1 MSSGGAALQLIARGR
16 QDIYLV
22 GNPQITFFKQVYRRY
37 TNFSMESQPIY
48 FDGTANF
55 GRRISAIIPRK
66 GDLLHRM
73 MLEIS
78 LPMVVVGDPDTSW
91 VNGIGHAL
99 IEEVTIEIG
108 EKEIDKQ
115 TGEWLHVWS
124 SLTTSNSKQTAYYN
138 MVGRQTAYTQDA
150 QPGPIKLYIPLRFWF
165 CNNIGMALPLIA
177 LQTHPVRLTV
187 KFRDL
192 QQLFYR
198 NSLQSNCTQTIDQV
212 NITDVTLYGDYIY
225 LDIEERRKFASV
237 KHEYLIEQVQYSPL
251 NSIPA
256 NASVANIPLNFNHPI
271 KELIWLVQQTRM
283 SETNEIFNYSSLQL
297 NEAGRPYDLILDAV
311 IKFDGF
317 DRFKKRDISY
327 FRLVQPYQYHTAV
340 PDDFIYLYS
349 FSINPE
355 DSQPS
360 GSFNSSRLDS
370 LVLTFTM
377 NNTLNNTNSSMFIA
391 PIVQKDS
398 TCVVYAVNYN
408 VLRIVAGMGACLF
421 IA

>member
-237 KHEYLIEQVQYSPL
+237 KHEYLIEQIQYSPL

-360 GSFNSSRLDS
+360 GSFNASRLDS

-377 NNTLNNTNSSMFIA
+377 
-391 PIVQKDS
+391 
-398 TCVVYAVNYN
+398 
-408 VLRIVAGMGACLF
+408 
-421 IA
+421 

>member
-48 FDGTANF
+48 FDGTADF
-55 GRRISAIIPRK
+55 GRRISAVIPRK

-73 MLEIS
+73 ILEIS
-78 LPMVVVGDPDTSW
+78 LPQVVAGDPNTSW
-91 VNGIGHAL
+91 VNAIGHAI
-99 IEEVTIEIG
+99 IEEVSIEIG
-108 EKEIDKQ
+108 EKEIDKH

-124 SLTTSNSKQTAYYN
+124 SLVTSSSKQTAYYN

-150 QPGPIKLYIPLRFWF
+150 QPGPLKLYVPLRFWF
-165 CNNIGMALPLIA
+165 NNNIGLSLPLIA
-177 LQTHPVRLTV
+177 LQTHPVRV
-187 KFRDL
+187 IIKFADL
-192 QQLFYR
+192 QNCWYNDALK
-198 NSLQSNCTQTIDQV
+198 SNCTQTINAV

-225 LDIEERRKFASV
+225 LDVDERRKFASV

-251 NSIPA
+251 NSIPSTA
-256 NASVANIPLNFNHPI
+256 AVANIPLNFNHPI
-271 KELIWLVQQTRM
+271 KELIWVVQQRRM
-283 SETNEIFNYSSLQL
+283 TDANEIYNFSSLQL
-297 NEAGRPYDLILDAV
+297 NEPGRPYDLILDSV

-317 DRFKKRDISY
+317 DRFQKRDISY
-327 FRLVQPYQYHTAV
+327 FRLVQPWQYHTTV

-360 GSFNSSRLDS
+360 GSFNASRLDS
-370 LVLTFTM
+370 LVLTMTM
-377 NNTLNNTNSSMFIA
+377 NNSFNNNGNSMFIA
-391 PIVQKDS
+391 PITQHDA
-398 TCVVYAVNYN
+398 TCVVYGVNYN

>member
-327 FRLVQPYQYHTAV
+327 FRLVQPWQYHTTV

-360 GSFNSSRLDS
+360 GSFNASRLDS

>member
-48 FDGTANF
+48 FDGTADF
-55 GRRISAIIPRK
+55 GRRISAVIPRK

-73 MLEIS
+73 ILEIS
-78 LPMVVVGDPDTSW
+78 LPQVVAGDTNTSW
-91 VNGIGHAL
+91 VNAIGHAI
-99 IEEVTIEIG
+99 IEEVSIEIG
-108 EKEIDKQ
+108 EKEIDKH

-124 SLTTSNSKQTAYYN
+124 SLVTSSSKQTAYYN

-150 QPGPIKLYIPLRFWF
+150 QPGPLKLYVPLRFWF
-165 CNNIGMALPLIA
+165 NNNIGLSLPLIA
-177 LQTHPVRLTV
+177 LQTHPVRIII
-187 KFRDL
+187 KFADL
-192 QQLFYR
+192 QNCWYNDALK
-198 NSLQSNCTQTIDQV
+198 SNCTQTINAV

-225 LDIEERRKFASV
+225 LDVDERRKFASV

-256 NASVANIPLNFNHPI
+256 TAAVANIPLNFNHPI
-271 KELIWLVQQTRM
+271 KELIWVVQQRRM
-283 SETNEIFNYSSLQL
+283 TDANEIYNFSSLQL
-297 NEAGRPYDLILDAV
+297 NEPGRPYDLILDSV

-317 DRFKKRDISY
+317 DRFQKRDISY
-327 FRLVQPYQYHTAV
+327 FRLVQPWQYHTTV

-360 GSFNSSRLDS
+360 GSFNASRLDS
-370 LVLTFTM
+370 LVLTMTM
-377 NNTLNNTNSSMFIA
+377 NNSFNNNGNSMFIA
-391 PIVQKDS
+391 PITQHDA
-398 TCVVYAVNYN
+398 TCVVYGVNYN

>member
-91 VNGIGHAL
+91 VNAIGHAL

-237 KHEYLIEQVQYSPL
+237 KHEYLIEQVQFSPL

-283 SETNEIFNYSSLQL
+283 GDTNEIFNYSSLQL

-327 FRLVQPYQYHTAV
+327 FRLVQPWQYHTTV

-360 GSFNSSRLDS
+360 GSFNASRLDS
-370 LVLTFTM
+370 LVLTLTM

-391 PIVQKDS
+391 PIVQKDA
-398 TCVVYAVNYN
+398 TCVVYAINYN

>member
-1 MSSGGAALQLIARGR
+1 
-16 QDIYLV
+16 
-22 GNPQITFFKQVYRRY
+22 
-37 TNFSMESQPIY
+37 MESQPIY

-73 MLEIS
+73 MLEVS
-78 LPMVVVGDPDTSW
+78 LPMAVTGDPDTSW

-99 IEEVTIEIG
+99 IEEVTLEIG

-124 SLTTSNSKQTAYYN
+124 SLTTSSSKQTAYYN

-165 CNNIGMALPLIA
+165 CNNIGMSLPLIA

-198 NSLQSNCTQTIDQV
+198 NSLQSNCTQTIDAV
-212 NITDVTLYGDYIY
+212 SITDVTLYGDYIY
-225 LDIEERRKFASV
+225 LDVDERRKFASV
-237 KHEYLIEQVQYSPL
+237 KHEYLIEQVQFSPL

-271 KELIWLVQQTRM
+271 KELIWVVQQTRM
-283 SETNEIFNYSSLQL
+283 NETNEIFNYSSLQL
-297 NEAGRPYDLILDAV
+297 NEAGRPYDLILDAL

-317 DRFKKRDISY
+317 DRFHKRDISY
-327 FRLVQPYQYHTAV
+327 FRLVQPWQYHTTV

-360 GSFNSSRLDS
+360 GSFNASRLDS
-370 LVLTFTM
+370 LVLTLTM

-391 PIVQKDS
+391 PIVQRDA

>member
-48 FDGTANF
+48 FDGTADF

-73 MLEIS
+73 ILEIS
-78 LPMVVVGDPDTSW
+78 LPQVVAGDPNTSW
-91 VNGIGHAL
+91 VNAIGHAI
-99 IEEVTIEIG
+99 IEEVSIEIG
-108 EKEIDKQ
+108 EKEIDKH

-124 SLTTSNSKQTAYYN
+124 SLVTSSSKQTAYYN

-150 QPGPIKLYIPLRFWF
+150 QPGPLKLYVPLRFWF
-165 CNNIGMALPLIA
+165 NNNIGLSLPLIA
-177 LQTHPVRLTV
+177 LQTHPVRIII
-187 KFRDL
+187 KFADL
-192 QQLFYR
+192 QNCWYNDALK
-198 NSLQSNCTQTIDQV
+198 SNCTQTINAV

-225 LDIEERRKFASV
+225 LDVDERRKFASV

-251 NSIPA
+251 NSIPSTA
-256 NASVANIPLNFNHPI
+256 AVANIPLNFNHPI
-271 KELIWLVQQTRM
+271 KELIWVVQQRRM
-283 SETNEIFNYSSLQL
+283 TDANEIYNFSSLQL
-297 NEAGRPYDLILDAV
+297 NEPGRPYDLILDSV

-317 DRFKKRDISY
+317 DRFQKRDISY
-327 FRLVQPYQYHTAV
+327 FRLVQPWQYHTTV

-360 GSFNSSRLDS
+360 GSFNASRLDS
-370 LVLTFTM
+370 LVLTMTM
-377 NNTLNNTNSSMFIA
+377 NNSFNNNGNSMFIA
-391 PIVQKDS
+391 PITQHDA
-398 TCVVYAVNYN
+398 TCVVYGVNYN

>member
-91 VNGIGHAL
+91 VNAIGHAL

-115 TGEWLHVWS
+115 TGEWLHIWS
-124 SLTTSNSKQTAYYN
+124 SLTTTTSKQTAYYN
-138 MVGRQTAYTQDA
+138 MIGRQTAYTQDA

-198 NSLQSNCTQTIDQV
+198 NSLQSHCTQTIDQV

-237 KHEYLIEQVQYSPL
+237 KHEYLIEQVQFSPL

-271 KELIWLVQQTRM
+271 KELIWVVQQTRM
-283 SETNEIFNYSSLQL
+283 GDTNETFNYSSLQL

-327 FRLVQPYQYHTAV
+327 FRLVQPWQYHTTV

-360 GSFNSSRLDS
+360 GSFNASRLDS
-370 LVLTFTM
+370 LVLTLTM
-377 NNTLNNTNSSMFIA
+377 NNYLNNTNASMFIA
-391 PIVQKDS
+391 PIAQKDT

>member
-1 MSSGGAALQLIARGR
+1 MSSGGAALQMIARGR

-37 TNFSMESQPIY
+37 TNFAIESQPVY
-48 FDGTANF
+48 FDGTADF

-73 MLEIS
+73 LIEIS
-78 LPMVVVGDPDTSW
+78 LPQVVANDANTSW
-91 VNGIGHAL
+91 VNAIGHAI
-99 IEEVTIEIG
+99 IEEVSIEIG
-108 EKEIDKQ
+108 EKQIDKQ

-124 SLTTSNSKQTAYYN
+124 SLTTSISKETAYYN

-150 QPGPIKLYIPLRFWF
+150 QPGPLKLFIPLRFWF
-165 CNNIGMALPLIA
+165 NNNIGLALPLIA
-177 LQTHPVRLTV
+177 LQTHPVRLIV

-198 NSLQSNCTQTIDQV
+198 DSLQGNSLETIDAV
-212 NITDVTLYGDYIY
+212 KITDVTVYGDYIY
-225 LDIEERRKFASV
+225 LDVEERRKFASV
-237 KHEYLIEQVQYSPL
+237 KHEYLIEQLQYSPQ

-256 NASVANIPLNFNHPI
+256 NSAVANIPLNFNHPI
-271 KELIWLVQQTRM
+271 KELIWTVQQTRM
-283 SETNEIFNYSSLQL
+283 LATNEPFNFSSLQL
-297 NEAGRPYDLILDAV
+297 NEPGRPYDLILDSV

-317 DRFKKRDISY
+317 DRFQKRDVSY
-327 FRLVQPYQYHTAV
+327 FRLVQPWQYHTNV
-340 PDDFIYLYS
+340 PDDFIYVYS
-349 FSINPE
+349 FSLNPE

-360 GSFNSSRLDS
+360 GSFNASRLDS
-370 LVLTFTM
+370 LVLTMTM
-377 NNTLNNTNSSMFIA
+377 NNQLNNTGASMFIA
-391 PIVQKDS
+391 PIVQKDAL
-398 TCVVYAVNYN
+398 CVVYGVNYN

>member
-48 FDGTANF
+48 FDGTADF
-55 GRRISAIIPRK
+55 GRRISALIPRK

-73 MLEIS
+73 ILEIS
-78 LPMVVVGDPDTSW
+78 LPQVVDGDPNTSW
-91 VNGIGHAL
+91 VNAIGHAI
-99 IEEVTIEIG
+99 IEEVSIEIG
-108 EKEIDKQ
+108 EKEIDKH

-124 SLTTSNSKQTAYYN
+124 SLVTSSSKQTAYYN
-138 MVGRQTAYTQDA
+138 MVGRQTAYTEDA
-150 QPGPIKLYIPLRFWF
+150 QPGPLKLYVPLRFWF
-165 CNNIGMALPLIA
+165 NNNIGLSLPLIA
-177 LQTHPVRLTV
+177 LQTHPVRIII
-187 KFRDL
+187 KFADL
-192 QQLFYR
+192 QNCWY
-198 NSLQSNCTQTIDQV
+198 NDSLKSNCTQTIDAV
-212 NITDVTLYGDYIY
+212 SITDVTLYGDYIY
-225 LDIEERRKFASV
+225 LDVEERRKFASV

-251 NSIPA
+251 NSIPSSA
-256 NASVANIPLNFNHPI
+256 AVANIPLNFNHPV
-271 KELIWLVQQTRM
+271 KELIWVVQQTRM
-283 SETNEIFNYSSLQL
+283 TDANEVYNFSSLQL
-297 NEAGRPYDLILDAV
+297 NEPGRPYDLILDSV

-317 DRFKKRDISY
+317 DRFQKRDISY
-327 FRLVQPYQYHTAV
+327 FRLVQPWQYHTNV

-360 GSFNSSRLDS
+360 GSFNASRLDS
-370 LVLTFTM
+370 LVLTMTM
-377 NNTLNNTNSSMFIA
+377 NNSFNNNGNSMFIK
-391 PIVQKDS
+391 PINQYDA
-398 TCVVYAVNYN
+398 TCVVYGVNYN

>member
-48 FDGTANF
+48 FDGTADF
-55 GRRISAIIPRK
+55 GRRISAVIPRK

-73 MLEIS
+73 ILEIS
-78 LPMVVVGDPDTSW
+78 LPQVVAGDPNTSW
-91 VNGIGHAL
+91 VNAIGHAI
-99 IEEVTIEIG
+99 IEEVSIEIG
-108 EKEIDKQ
+108 EKEIDKH

-124 SLTTSNSKQTAYYN
+124 SLVTSSSKQTAYYN

-150 QPGPIKLYIPLRFWF
+150 QPGPLKLYVPLRFWF
-165 CNNIGMALPLIA
+165 NNNIGLSLPLIA
-177 LQTHPVRLTV
+177 LQTHPVRIII
-187 KFRDL
+187 KFADL
-192 QQLFYR
+192 QNCWYNDALK
-198 NSLQSNCTQTIDQV
+198 SNCTQTINAV

-225 LDIEERRKFASV
+225 LDVDERRKFASV
-237 KHEYLIEQVQYSPL
+237 KHEYLIEQVQHSPL
-251 NSIPA
+251 NSIPSTA
-256 NASVANIPLNFNHPI
+256 AVANIPLNFNHPI
-271 KELIWLVQQTRM
+271 KELIWVVQQRRM
-283 SETNEIFNYSSLQL
+283 TDANEIYNFSSLQL
-297 NEAGRPYDLILDAV
+297 NEPGRPYDLILDSV

-317 DRFKKRDISY
+317 DRFQKRDISY
-327 FRLVQPYQYHTAV
+327 FRLVQPWQYHTTV

-360 GSFNSSRLDS
+360 GSFNASRLDS
-370 LVLTFTM
+370 LVLTMTM
-377 NNTLNNTNSSMFIA
+377 NNSFNNNGNSMFIA
-391 PIVQKDS
+391 PITQQDA
-398 TCVVYAVNYN
+398 TCVVYGVNYN

>member
-78 LPMVVVGDPDTSW
+78 LPMAVTGDPDTSW

-99 IEEVTIEIG
+99 IEEVTLEIG

-124 SLTTSNSKQTAYYN
+124 SLTTSSSKQTAYYN

-165 CNNIGMALPLIA
+165 CNNIGMSLPLIA

-187 KFRDL
+187 NFRDL
-192 QQLFYR
+192 Q
-198 NSLQSNCTQTIDQV
+198 
-212 NITDVTLYGDYIY
+212 
-225 LDIEERRKFASV
+225 E
-237 KHEYLIEQVQYSPL
+237 
-251 NSIPA
+251 
-256 NASVANIPLNFNHPI
+256 
-271 KELIWLVQQTRM
+271 
-283 SETNEIFNYSSLQL
+283 
-297 NEAGRPYDLILDAV
+297 
-311 IKFDGF
+311 
-317 DRFKKRDISY
+317 
-327 FRLVQPYQYHTAV
+327 
-340 PDDFIYLYS
+340 
-349 FSINPE
+349 
-355 DSQPS
+355 
-360 GSFNSSRLDS
+360 
-370 LVLTFTM
+370 
-377 NNTLNNTNSSMFIA
+377 
-391 PIVQKDS
+391 
-398 TCVVYAVNYN
+398 
-408 VLRIVAGMGACLF
+408 
-421 IA
+421 

>member
-48 FDGTANF
+48 FDGTADF

-73 MLEIS
+73 LLEIS
-78 LPMVVVGDPDTSW
+78 LPQVVKGDSNTSW
-91 VNGIGHAL
+91 VNAIGHGI
-99 IEEVTIEIG
+99 IEEVSIEIG
-108 EKEIDKQ
+108 EKQIDKH

-124 SLTTSNSKQTAYYN
+124 SLITSSSKQTAYYN

-150 QPGPIKLYIPLRFWF
+150 QPGPLKLYIPLRFWF
-165 CNNIGMALPLIA
+165 NNNIGLSLPLIA
-177 LQTHPVRLTV
+177 LQTHPVRIII

-192 QQLFYR
+192 QNLFY
-198 NSLQSNCTQTIDQV
+198 NDILKSNCLQTIDAV
-212 NITDVTLYGDYIY
+212 NMTDVTLYGDYIY
-225 LDIEERRKFASV
+225 LDVDERRKFASV
-237 KHEYLIEQVQYSPL
+237 KHEYLIEQLQYSPL
-251 NSIPA
+251 NSIPNTMA
-256 NASVANIPLNFNHPI
+256 VANIPLNFNHPI
-271 KELIWLVQQTRM
+271 KELIWVVQQTRM
-283 SETNEIFNYSSLQL
+283 TDSNELFNFSSLQL
-297 NEAGRPYDLILDAV
+297 NEPGRPYDLILDAV

-317 DRFKKRDISY
+317 DRFQKRDISY
-327 FRLVQPYQYHTAV
+327 FRLVQPWQYHTTV

-360 GSFNSSRLDS
+360 GSFNASRLDS
-370 LVLTFTM
+370 LVLTLTM
-377 NNTLNNTNSSMFIA
+377 NNAFNNNGNSMFIA
-391 PIVQKDS
+391 PITQHDA
-398 TCVVYAVNYN
+398 TCVVYGVNYN

>member
-73 MLEIS
+73 MLEVS
-78 LPMVVVGDPDTSW
+78 LPMAVTGDPDTSW

-99 IEEVTIEIG
+99 IEEVTLEIG

-124 SLTTSNSKQTAYYN
+124 SLTTSSSKQTAYYN

-165 CNNIGMALPLIA
+165 CNNIGMSLPLIA

-198 NSLQSNCTQTIDQV
+198 NSLQSNCTQTIDAV
-212 NITDVTLYGDYIY
+212 SITDVTLYGDYIY
-225 LDIEERRKFASV
+225 LDVDERRKFASV
-237 KHEYLIEQVQYSPL
+237 KHEYLIEQVQFSPL

-271 KELIWLVQQTRM
+271 KELIWVVQQTRM
-283 SETNEIFNYSSLQL
+283 NETNEIFNYSSLQL
-297 NEAGRPYDLILDAV
+297 NEAGRPYDLILDAL

-317 DRFKKRDISY
+317 DRFHKRDISY
-327 FRLVQPYQYHTAV
+327 FRLVQPWQYHTTV

-360 GSFNSSRLDS
+360 GSFNASRLDS
-370 LVLTFTM
+370 LVLTLTM

-391 PIVQKDS
+391 PIVQRDA

>member
-78 LPMVVVGDPDTSW
+78 LPMAVQGDPETSW
-91 VNGIGHAL
+91 VNGIGHAI

-124 SLTTSNSKQTAYYN
+124 SLTTSTSKQTAYYN

-192 QQLFYR
+192 QELFYR
-198 NSLQSNCTQTIDQV
+198 NSLQSNCTQTIDAV
-212 NITDVTLYGDYIY
+212 SITDVTLYGDYIY
-225 LDIEERRKFASV
+225 LDVEERRKFASV
-237 KHEYLIEQVQYSPL
+237 KHEYLIEQVQFSPL

-271 KELIWLVQQTRM
+271 KELIWVVKQTRM
-283 SETNEIFNYSSLQL
+283 NETNEIFNYSSLQL
-297 NEAGRPYDLILDAV
+297 NEAGRPYDLILDAL

-317 DRFKKRDISY
+317 DRFHKRDISY
-327 FRLVQPYQYHTAV
+327 FRLVQPWQYHTTV

-360 GSFNSSRLDS
+360 GSFNASRLDS
-370 LVLTFTM
+370 LVLTLTM

-391 PIVQKDS
+391 PIVQRDAL
-398 TCVVYAVNYN
+398 CVVYAVNYN

>member
-237 KHEYLIEQVQYSPL
+237 KHEYLIEQIQYSPL

-327 FRLVQPYQYHTAV
+327 FRLVQPWQYHTTV

-360 GSFNSSRLDS
+360 GSFNASRLDS

>member
-91 VNGIGHAL
+91 VNAVGHAI

-124 SLTTSNSKQTAYYN
+124 SLTTSASKQTAYYN
-138 MVGRQTAYTQDA
+138 MIGRQTAYTQDA

-165 CNNIGMALPLIA
+165 CNNIGMSLPLIA

-237 KHEYLIEQVQYSPL
+237 KHEYLIEQVQFSPL

-271 KELIWLVQQTRM
+271 KELIWVVQQTRM
-283 SETNEIFNYSSLQL
+283 GDTNEIFNYSSLQL

-327 FRLVQPYQYHTAV
+327 FRLVQPWQYHTTV

-349 FSINPE
+349 FSVNPE

-360 GSFNSSRLDS
+360 GSFNASRLDS
-370 LVLTFTM
+370 IVLTLTM
-377 NNTLNNTNSSMFIA
+377 NNYLNNTNASMFIA
-391 PIVQKDS
+391 PIAQKDA

>member
-48 FDGTANF
+48 FDGTADF

-73 MLEIS
+73 LLEIS
-78 LPMVVVGDPDTSW
+78 LPQVVKGNPNTSW
-91 VNGIGHAL
+91 VNAIGHGI
-99 IEEVTIEIG
+99 IEEVSIEIG
-108 EKEIDKQ
+108 EKEIDKH

-124 SLTTSNSKQTAYYN
+124 SLVTSSSKQTAYYN

-150 QPGPIKLYIPLRFWF
+150 QPGPLKLYIPLRFWF
-165 CNNIGMALPLIA
+165 NNNIGLSLPLIA
-177 LQTHPVRLTV
+177 LQTHPVRIII

-192 QQLFYR
+192 QNLFY
-198 NSLQSNCTQTIDQV
+198 NDILKSNCLQTIDAV
-212 NITDVTLYGDYIY
+212 NMTDVTLYGDYIY
-225 LDIEERRKFASV
+225 LDVDERRKFASV
-237 KHEYLIEQVQYSPL
+237 KHEYLIEQLQYSPL
-251 NSIPA
+251 NSIPNTMA
-256 NASVANIPLNFNHPI
+256 IANIPLNFNHPI
-271 KELIWLVQQTRM
+271 KELIWVVQQTRM
-283 SETNEIFNYSSLQL
+283 TDSNELFNFSSLQL
-297 NEAGRPYDLILDAV
+297 NEPGRPYDLILDAV

-317 DRFKKRDISY
+317 DRFQKRDISY
-327 FRLVQPYQYHTAV
+327 FRLVQPWQYHTTV

-360 GSFNSSRLDS
+360 GSFNASRLDS
-370 LVLTFTM
+370 LVLTLTM
-377 NNTLNNTNSSMFIA
+377 NNAFNNNGNSMFIA
-391 PIVQKDS
+391 PITQHDA
-398 TCVVYAVNYN
+398 TCVVYGVNYN

>member
-55 GRRISAIIPRK
+55 CRRISAIIPRK

-73 MLEIS
+73 MLEIC

-360 GSFNSSRLDS
+360 GSFNASRLDS

>member
-78 LPMVVVGDPDTSW
+78 LPMAVTGDPDTSW
-91 VNGIGHAL
+91 VNGIGHAI
-99 IEEVTIEIG
+99 IEEVTLEIG

-124 SLTTSNSKQTAYYN
+124 SLTTSASKQTAYYN
-138 MVGRQTAYTQDA
+138 MVGRQFAYTQDA

-165 CNNIGMALPLIA
+165 CNNIGMSLPLIA
-177 LQTHPVRLTV
+177 LQTHPVRLTI

-192 QQLFYR
+192 QELFYR
-198 NSLQSNCTQTIDQV
+198 NSLQSNCTQTIDAV
-212 NITDVTLYGDYIY
+212 SITDVTLFGDYIY
-225 LDIEERRKFASV
+225 LDVEERRKFASV
-237 KHEYLIEQVQYSPL
+237 KHEYLIEQLQFSPL

-271 KELIWLVQQTRM
+271 KELIWVVKQTRM
-283 SETNEIFNYSSLQL
+283 NETNEVFNYSSLQL
-297 NEAGRPYDLILDAV
+297 NEAGRPYDLILDAL

-317 DRFKKRDISY
+317 DRFRRRDISY
-327 FRLVQPYQYHTAV
+327 FRLVQPYQYHTTV

-360 GSFNSSRLDS
+360 GSFNASRLDS
-370 LVLTFTM
+370 LVLTLTM

-391 PIVQKDS
+391 PITQRDA
-398 TCVVYAVNYN
+398 TCVVFAVNYN

>member
-78 LPMVVVGDPDTSW
+78 LPMAVTGDPDTSW

-99 IEEVTIEIG
+99 IEEVTLEIG

-124 SLTTSNSKQTAYYN
+124 SLTTSSSKQTAYYN

-165 CNNIGMALPLIA
+165 CNNIGMSLPLIA

-198 NSLQSNCTQTIDQV
+198 NSLQSNCTQTIDAV
-212 NITDVTLYGDYIY
+212 SITDVTLYGDYIY
-225 LDIEERRKFASV
+225 LDVEERRKFASV
-237 KHEYLIEQVQYSPL
+237 KHEYLIEQIQFSPL

-271 KELIWLVQQTRM
+271 KELIWVVQQTRM
-283 SETNEIFNYSSLQL
+283 SETNEVFNYSSLQL
-297 NEAGRPYDLILDAV
+297 NEAGRPYDLILDAL

-317 DRFKKRDISY
+317 DRFHKRDISY
-327 FRLVQPYQYHTAV
+327 FRLVQPWQYHTTV

-360 GSFNSSRLDS
+360 GSFNASRLDS
-370 LVLTFTM
+370 LVLTLTM

-391 PIVQKDS
+391 PIVQRDA

>member
-237 KHEYLIEQVQYSPL
+237 KHEYLIEQIQYSPL

-327 FRLVQPYQYHTAV
+327 FRLVQPWQYHTAV

-360 GSFNSSRLDS
+360 GSFNASRLDS

>member
-237 KHEYLIEQVQYSPL
+237 KHEYLIEQIQYSPL

-360 GSFNSSRLDS
+360 GSFNASRLDS

>member
-78 LPMVVVGDPDTSW
+78 LPMAVQGDPETSW
-91 VNGIGHAL
+91 VNGIGHAI

-124 SLTTSNSKQTAYYN
+124 SLTTSTSKQTAYYN

-165 CNNIGMALPLIA
+165 CNNIGMSLPLIA

-192 QQLFYR
+192 QELFYR
-198 NSLQSNCTQTIDQV
+198 NSLQSNCTQTIDAV
-212 NITDVTLYGDYIY
+212 SITDVTLYGDYIY
-225 LDIEERRKFASV
+225 LDVEERRKFASV
-237 KHEYLIEQVQYSPL
+237 KHEYLIEQIQFSPL
-251 NSIPA
+251 NSIPS

-271 KELIWLVQQTRM
+271 KELIWVVKQTRM
-283 SETNEIFNYSSLQL
+283 NETNEIFNYSSLQL
-297 NEAGRPYDLILDAV
+297 NEAGRPYDLILDAL

-317 DRFKKRDISY
+317 DRFHKRDISY
-327 FRLVQPYQYHTAV
+327 FRLVQPWQYHTTV

-360 GSFNSSRLDS
+360 GSFNASRLDS
-370 LVLTFTM
+370 LVLTLTM

-391 PIVQKDS
+391 PIEQRD
-398 TCVVYAVNYN
+398 TLCVVYAVNYN

>member
-48 FDGTANF
+48 FDGTADF
-55 GRRISAIIPRK
+55 GRRISAVIPRK

-73 MLEIS
+73 ILEIS
-78 LPMVVVGDPDTSW
+78 LPQVVAGDPNTSW
-91 VNGIGHAL
+91 VNAIGHAI
-99 IEEVTIEIG
+99 IEEVSIEIG
-108 EKEIDKQ
+108 EKEIDKH

-124 SLTTSNSKQTAYYN
+124 SLVTSSSKQTAYYN

-150 QPGPIKLYIPLRFWF
+150 QPGPLKLYVPLRFWF
-165 CNNIGMALPLIA
+165 NNNIGLSLPLIA
-177 LQTHPVRLTV
+177 LQTHPVRIII
-187 KFRDL
+187 KFADL
-192 QQLFYR
+192 QNCWYNDALK
-198 NSLQSNCTQTIDQV
+198 SNCTQTINAV

-225 LDIEERRKFASV
+225 LDVDERRKFASV
-237 KHEYLIEQVQYSPL
+237 KHEYLIEQVQHSPL
-251 NSIPA
+251 NSIPSTA
-256 NASVANIPLNFNHPI
+256 AVANIPLNFNHPI
-271 KELIWLVQQTRM
+271 KELIWVVQQRRM
-283 SETNEIFNYSSLQL
+283 TDANEIYNFSSLQL
-297 NEAGRPYDLILDAV
+297 NEPGRPYDLILDSV

-317 DRFKKRDISY
+317 DRFQKRDISY
-327 FRLVQPYQYHTAV
+327 FRLVQPWQYHTTV

-360 GSFNSSRLDS
+360 GSFNASRLDS
-370 LVLTFTM
+370 LVLTMTM
-377 NNTLNNTNSSMFIA
+377 NNSFNNNGNSMFIA
-391 PIVQKDS
+391 PITQYDA
-398 TCVVYAVNYN
+398 TCVVYGVNYN

>member
-73 MLEIS
+73 MLEVS
-78 LPMVVVGDPDTSW
+78 LPMAVTGDQNTSW

-99 IEEVTIEIG
+99 IEEVTLEIG

-124 SLTTSNSKQTAYYN
+124 SLTTSSSKQTAYYN

-165 CNNIGMALPLIA
+165 CNNIGMSLPLIA

-198 NSLQSNCTQTIDQV
+198 NSLQSNCTQTIDAV

-225 LDIEERRKFASV
+225 LDVDERRKFASV
-237 KHEYLIEQVQYSPL
+237 KHEYLIEQVQFSPL

-271 KELIWLVQQTRM
+271 KELIWVVQQTRM
-283 SETNEIFNYSSLQL
+283 NETNEIFNYSSLQL
-297 NEAGRPYDLILDAV
+297 NEAGRPYDLILDAL

-317 DRFKKRDISY
+317 DRFHKRDISY
-327 FRLVQPYQYHTAV
+327 FRLVQPWQYHTTV

-360 GSFNSSRLDS
+360 GSFNASRLDS
-370 LVLTFTM
+370 LVLTLTM

-391 PIVQKDS
+391 PIVQQDA

>member
-150 QPGPIKLYIPLRFWF
+150 QPGPIKLFIPLRFWF

-198 NSLQSNCTQTIDQV
+198 NTLQSNCTQTIDQV

-237 KHEYLIEQVQYSPL
+237 KHEYLIEQVQFSPL

-256 NASVANIPLNFNHPI
+256 NASVANIPLNFNHPV

-297 NEAGRPYDLILDAV
+297 NEAGRPYDLILDTV

-327 FRLVQPYQYHTAV
+327 FRLVQPYQYHTTV

-360 GSFNSSRLDS
+360 GSFNASRLDS

-391 PIVQKDS
+391 PIVQRDS

>member
-1 MSSGGAALQLIARGR
+1 
-16 QDIYLV
+16 
-22 GNPQITFFKQVYRRY
+22 
-37 TNFSMESQPIY
+37 
-48 FDGTANF
+48 
-55 GRRISAIIPRK
+55 
-66 GDLLHRM
+66 
-73 MLEIS
+73 
-78 LPMVVVGDPDTSW
+78 
-91 VNGIGHAL
+91 
-99 IEEVTIEIG
+99 
-108 EKEIDKQ
+108 
-115 TGEWLHVWS
+115 
-124 SLTTSNSKQTAYYN
+124 
-138 MVGRQTAYTQDA
+138 
-150 QPGPIKLYIPLRFWF
+150 
-165 CNNIGMALPLIA
+165 MALPLIA

-212 NITDVTLYGDYIY
+212 SINDVTLYGDYIY

-271 KELIWLVQQTRM
+271 KELIWVVQQTRM
-283 SETNEIFNYSSLQL
+283 GDTNEIFNYSSLQL

-327 FRLVQPYQYHTAV
+327 FRLVQPWQYHTTV

-360 GSFNSSRLDS
+360 GSFNASRLDS
-370 LVLTFTM
+370 IVLTLTM
-377 NNTLNNTNSSMFIA
+377 NNYLNNTNASMFIA
-391 PIVQKDS
+391 PIEQKDS
-398 TCVVYAVNYN
+398 TCVVYGVNYN

>member
-48 FDGTANF
+48 FDGTADF

-73 MLEIS
+73 LLEIS
-78 LPMVVVGDPDTSW
+78 LPQVVKGNPNTSW
-91 VNGIGHAL
+91 VNAIGHGI
-99 IEEVTIEIG
+99 IEEVSIEIG
-108 EKEIDKQ
+108 EKEIDKH

-124 SLTTSNSKQTAYYN
+124 SLVTSSSKQTAYYN

-150 QPGPIKLYIPLRFWF
+150 QPGPLKLYIPLRFWF
-165 CNNIGMALPLIA
+165 NNNIGLSLPLIA
-177 LQTHPVRLTV
+177 LQTHPVRIII

-192 QQLFYR
+192 QNLFY
-198 NSLQSNCTQTIDQV
+198 NDILKSNCLQTIDAV
-212 NITDVTLYGDYIY
+212 NMTDVTLYGDYIY
-225 LDIEERRKFASV
+225 LDVDERRKFASV
-237 KHEYLIEQVQYSPL
+237 KHEYLIEQLQYSPL
-251 NSIPA
+251 NSIPNTMA
-256 NASVANIPLNFNHPI
+256 VANIPLNFNHPI
-271 KELIWLVQQTRM
+271 KELIWVVQQTRM
-283 SETNEIFNYSSLQL
+283 TDANELFNFSSLQL
-297 NEAGRPYDLILDAV
+297 NEPGRPYDLILDAV

-317 DRFKKRDISY
+317 DRFQKRDISY
-327 FRLVQPYQYHTAV
+327 FRLVQPWQYHTTV

-360 GSFNSSRLDS
+360 GSFNASRLDS
-370 LVLTFTM
+370 LVLTLTM
-377 NNTLNNTNSSMFIA
+377 NNAFNNNGNSMFIA
-391 PIVQKDS
+391 PITQHYA
-398 TCVVYAVNYN
+398 TCVVYGVNYN

>member
-78 LPMVVVGDPDTSW
+78 LPMAVQGDPETSW
-91 VNGIGHAL
+91 VNGIGHAI

-124 SLTTSNSKQTAYYN
+124 SLTTSSSKQTAYYN

-165 CNNIGMALPLIA
+165 CNNIGMSLPLIA

-192 QQLFYR
+192 QELFYR
-198 NSLQSNCTQTIDQV
+198 NSLQSNCTQTIDAV
-212 NITDVTLYGDYIY
+212 SITDVTLYGDYIY
-225 LDIEERRKFASV
+225 LDVEERRKFASV
-237 KHEYLIEQVQYSPL
+237 KHEYLIEQIQFSPL
-251 NSIPA
+251 NSIPS

-271 KELIWLVQQTRM
+271 KELIWVVKQTRM
-283 SETNEIFNYSSLQL
+283 NETNEIFNYSSLQL
-297 NEAGRPYDLILDAV
+297 NEAGRPYDLILDAL

-317 DRFKKRDISY
+317 DRFHKRDISY
-327 FRLVQPYQYHTAV
+327 FRLVQPWQYHTTV

-360 GSFNSSRLDS
+360 GSFNASRLDS
-370 LVLTFTM
+370 LVLTLTM

-391 PIVQKDS
+391 PIEQRD
-398 TCVVYAVNYN
+398 TLCVVYAVNYN

>member
-1 MSSGGAALQLIARGR
+1 MYVAVRLNAVAA
-16 QDIYLV
+16 
-22 GNPQITFFKQVYRRY
+22 
-37 TNFSMESQPIY
+37 
-48 FDGTANF
+48 TAA
-55 GRRISAIIPRK
+55 GSDW
-66 GDLLHRM
+66 GYVHR
-73 MLEIS
+73 L
-78 LPMVVVGDPDTSW
+78 
-91 VNGIGHAL
+91 GHAL
-99 IEEVTIEIG
+99 VESVKVEIG
-108 EKEIDKQ
+108 GSKIDEQ
-115 TGEWLHVWS
+115 YGDWLNVWHELTHPTGQKRGYAKMIGDDPA
-124 SLTTSNSKQTAYYN
+124 LTNVTNAAKNAYQMY
-138 MVGRQTAYTQDA
+138 V
-150 QPGPIKLYIPLRFWF
+150 PLQFWF
-165 CNNIGMALPLIA
+165 NRNNGLALPLIA

-360 GSFNSSRLDS
+360 GSFNASRLDS

>member
-360 GSFNSSRLDS
+360 GSFNASRLDS